1 MSGER
6 VLAHPSVSLQSM
18 SGVACGTIVHNDK
31 NQVASDGRQ
40 TNSCFTYDPEG
51 GTTTE
56 VSRTDAVLESSG
68 ETAHVELGS
77 LVTVGGEKSMKNV
90 IQTGPFGTVV
100 SSLKGTLV
108 SNMTIDGSI
117 AWDRDESCLY
127 LSANRAFRFRYAESD
142 GVRPSMLVLEG
153 LNPNTL
159 EYKPKIEFFSD

>member
-31 NQVASDGRQ
+31 DQVASDGRQ
-40 TNSCFTYDPEG
+40 TNSCFTSA
-51 GTTTE
+51 TTE

-100 SSLKGTLV
+100 SSLQGTLV

-153 LNPNTL
+153 LNPDTL
-159 EYKPKIEFFSD
+159 EYTPKVEFFSE